1 MSSSSFVQTCSCPC
15 GASSFETTA
24 PPVLRFFCH
33 CQICQKLYQQ
43 PFADATVLRLS
54 DVVLPQSHKIQFNKY
69 RKFVGIERG
78 LCAECNKPVLAIT
91 GSGSK
96 GLAFVAAQNF
106 SNKDVLPE
114 PEMHIFYG
122 SRAADIADELPKYKG
137 YVMSQIA
144 VLRSL
149 FSGGSSAAVK

>member
-1 MSSSSFVQTCSCPC
+1 MSDSNIRQTCSCPC
-15 GASSFETTA
+15 GASSFEITA

-33 CQICQKLYQQ
+33 CKICQKLYQQ

-54 DVVLPQSHKIQFNKY
+54 DVVLPDSHNIKFNKY
-69 RKFVGIERG
+69 RKIVGIDRG
-78 LCAECNKPVLAIT
+78 LCSQCNKPVLAIA

-114 PEMHIFYG
+114 PAMHIFYA
-122 SRAADIADELPKYKG
+122 SRTADIADELPKYKG
-137 YVMSQIA
+137 YLRSQIA

-149 FSGGSSAAVK
+149 SSASN